1 MGYSLEIQRFVND
14 KVTDVYYP
22 IIKDDVVWE
31 TEWKGSASKLTF
43 TVIKDKDVAF
53 QEGDLVIFKSNDVGI
68 FKGFVFEKSRD
79 KEHHIQVTAY
89 DQLRYF
95 ANKHSMN
102 YEDKTASELLKMLLD
117 DFNMS
122 KGTIENTNHRIAA
135 RDEDNQTYFDIV
147 LNALTETLLNTKE
160 EYVLFDDFGKVSLI
174 NIRSKVYGL
183 EITTDTA
190 ENFQYTSSIDKDTY
204 TEVLVVKVDKDNK
217 SKPVE
222 WLRYPENTTDNQKKW
237 GILREV
243 LKAGKDD
250 NLLNVAKT
258 FLEAK
263 NRKTRELDI
272 TGCLGDLNVRAGVS
286 VHVNLYIGDIHLNR
300 YCLCSRVVHRFN
312 HGVHLMDLTLE
323 DTFTDE

>member
-1 MGYSLEIQRFVND
+1 MGYSLEIQRFVNNN
-14 KVTDVYYP
+14 VTDVYYP

-31 TEWKGSASKLTF
+31 TEWKGTPSKLSF
-43 TVIKDKDVAF
+43 TVIKDDIIAF
-53 QEGDLVIFKSNDVGI
+53 QEGDLVIFKWNDVGI
-68 FKGFVFEKSRD
+68 FKGFVFEKKRD
-79 KEHHIQVTAY
+79 KNHHIQVTAY

-117 DFNMS
+117 DFKMT
-122 KGTIENTNHRIAA
+122 KGTIENTKHRIAA

-147 LNALTETLLNTKE
+147 LNALNETLLNTKE
-160 EYVLFDDFGKVSLI
+160 EYVLFDDFGKVSLV

-204 TEVLVVKVDKDNK
+204 TEALVVKVDKE
-217 SKPVE
+217 SKVVE
-222 WLRYPENTTDNQKKW
+222 WLRYPESNGENQKQW

-258 FLEAK
+258 FLKAK
-263 NRKTRELDI
+263 NRKTREIDI
-272 TGCLGDLNVRAGVS
+272 TGCLGDLNVRAGTS
-286 VHVNLYIGDIHLNR
+286 VHVNLYIGDIHVNR
-300 YCLCSRVVHRFN
+300 YVLCNRVTHRFN

-323 DTFTDE
+323 DTFIDE